1 MQIYPVV
8 VSQVLFELRLRRE
21 WLVTE
26 QDDGSSLLVLVSLC
40 YLIPYVLR
48 VAGVDQ
54 FRRDLVFV

>member
-1 MQIYPVV
+1 MQVYPVV

-26 QDDGSSLLVLVSLC
+26 QDDGSSLLVLVFLC
-40 YLIPYVLR
+40 YLIPYILR

-54 FRRDLVFV
+54 LRRDLVSA